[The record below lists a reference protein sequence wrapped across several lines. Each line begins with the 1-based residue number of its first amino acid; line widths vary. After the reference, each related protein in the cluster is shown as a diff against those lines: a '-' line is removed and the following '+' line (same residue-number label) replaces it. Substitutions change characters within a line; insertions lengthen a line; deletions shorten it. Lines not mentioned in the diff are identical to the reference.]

1 MMLVFAILVL
11 ILANA
16 AGTFAGLLLCSYL
29 GLGFGFGDLKY
40 DVLKC
45 LALAAI
51 VLVPA
56 SALLCWAP
64 HPGVILPF
72 LIVWFIVM
80 KLLWLDLEKAEIVVT
95 GLVALSAT
103 VVAGQILLQSIGD

>member
-1 MMLVFAILVL
+1 MMLFVIVVL

-16 AGTFAGLLLCSYL
+16 AGTFAGLLLCSHL

-40 DVLKC
+40 DVLRC

-51 VLVPA
+51 VLLPA
-56 SALLCWAP
+56 CGLFCWAP

-72 LIVWFIVM
+72 LIVWFIVI
-80 KLLWLDLEKAEIVVT
+80 KLLWLELQNAEIVVT
-95 GLVALSAT
+95 GVVSLSAT
-103 VVAGQILLQSIGD
+103 MVAAQIIMQSMGD